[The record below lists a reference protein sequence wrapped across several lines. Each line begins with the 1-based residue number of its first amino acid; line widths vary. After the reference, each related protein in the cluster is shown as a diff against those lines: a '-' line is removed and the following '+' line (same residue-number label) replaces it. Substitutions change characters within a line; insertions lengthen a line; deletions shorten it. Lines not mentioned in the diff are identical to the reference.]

1 MKKWLYIIIILV
13 GIIFCIAFYQN
24 PYKISENFTL
34 LKPSFQHILGTD
46 NLGRDNFSRLL
57 LGTFYSI
64 FIAFSAILLAGIIG
78 SILGAIAGYFG
89 GYIDELF
96 LFISERKI

>member
-13 GIIFCIAFYQN
+13 GIIFCISFYQN

-34 LKPSFQHILGTD
+34 LKPNFKHILGTD
-46 NLGRDNFSRLL
+46 NLGRDIFSRLL

-64 FIAFSAILLAGIIG
+64 FIKSNLMITNKHIR
-78 SILGAIAGYFG
+78 YN
-89 GYIDELF
+89 F
-96 LFISERKI
+96 LTFI